1 MNQNVND
8 RAVLDGGVTS
18 NGDLPK
24 GGGNGRSSR
33 IDLDKSN
40 VGVTPAM
47 QPELVTGGIQ
57 GLIVRTCGWVR

>member
-24 GGGNGRSSR
+24 GGGEGLLSW
-33 IDLDKSN
+33 IDVDKSN
-40 VGVTPAM
+40 VGPSPAV

-57 GLIVRTCGWVR
+57 SLIVRTCGWVR